1 MKQYGRQQH
10 CDIYPVTQ
18 EEPIRQQVKETSNY
32 NGACHHFND
41 PFLQEDKLQFIYT
54 LLSVAGYLEVGVRLP
69 GLGDGLVVEDAEHGH
84 DDDGAQHQPDADVR
98 TQRLA
103 IALLSVTRSKIC
115 VIKYLLTFIFLLTK
129 NIRKTKKQAIMM
141 NINDDIDIIICC

>member
-18 EEPIRQQVKETSNY
+18 EEPIGQQVKETSNY

-41 PFLQEDKLQFIYT
+41 PFLQVDKLQIIHT

-115 VIKYLLTFIFLLTK
+115 VDEGSFIKYLLTFIFLLTK
-129 NIRKTKKQAIMM
+129 NIRKTKKQQ
-141 NINDDIDIIICC
+141 

>member
-1 MKQYGRQQH
+1 M
-10 CDIYPVTQ
+10 
-18 EEPIRQQVKETSNY
+18 
-32 NGACHHFND
+32 
-41 PFLQEDKLQFIYT
+41 QFIYT
-54 LLSVAGYLEVGVRLP
+54 LLSVARYLEVGVRLP

-115 VIKYLLTFIFLLTK
+115 VIKQYLLLLTFIFLLTK